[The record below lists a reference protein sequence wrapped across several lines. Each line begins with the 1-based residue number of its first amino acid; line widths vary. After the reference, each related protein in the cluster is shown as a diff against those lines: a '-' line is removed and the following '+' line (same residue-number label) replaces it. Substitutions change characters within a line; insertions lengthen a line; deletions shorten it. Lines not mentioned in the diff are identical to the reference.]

1 MTCGDANAFI
11 SINVGMSLLGLP
23 HNKNH
28 VINIHLATF
37 PDLYNLLLGYYGYL
51 CAEFESQRQIN
62 LTKNMKRKIKDEFWS
77 LHSTTTCA
85 QGYIK
90 SKMVEQHDTLKFWE
104 SLGYD
109 GGGKIN

>member
-1 MTCGDANAFI
+1 MEY
-11 SINVGMSLLGLP
+11 
-23 HNKNH
+23 
-28 VINIHLATF
+28 LA
-37 PDLYNLLLGYYGYL
+37 
-51 CAEFESQRQIN
+51 
-62 LTKNMKRKIKDEFWS
+62 
-77 LHSTTTCA
+77 LHSTTIRA